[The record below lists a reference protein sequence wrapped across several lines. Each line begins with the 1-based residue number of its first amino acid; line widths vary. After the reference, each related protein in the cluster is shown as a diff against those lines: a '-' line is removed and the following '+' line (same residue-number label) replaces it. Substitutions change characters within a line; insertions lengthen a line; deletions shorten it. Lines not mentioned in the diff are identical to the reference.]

1 MHSNKHFHFPAAS
14 LFLLIVLLIA
24 GVIVMFGPT
33 GVGVITA
40 SAETTYMINDNGKVS
55 YYTTSATD
63 PADVLDEAGLE
74 LGIDDTYTI
83 TESNGYPGI
92 YVQRVQ
98 TVTIDNGGQLL
109 RTGSYGETVE
119 SLLNRL
125 NVSWDEDDT
134 ISENLDAETYDGMM
148 ITISRKTYATES
160 YSKTIPNKTVYRD
173 DPTMPEGQEEVVTAG
188 SDGEML
194 CTARVT
200 YENGQEVDRKVLSN
214 HVTKAPVNQVIA
226 VGTAPAEQT
235 KGELTIGDGVITTAD
250 GDVLTYTSRKT
261 MVATGYSC
269 ESTGGYGI
277 TATGTRARVGAIA
290 VDPNVIPYGTRMFI
304 VTQDGSYIYGIATA
318 EDTGHPDY
326 ISGNRIDLYYDTIAE
341 CVEFGVRNC
350 DVYILG

>member
-1 MHSNKHFHFPAAS
+1 MHSNKHFRFPVES
-14 LFLLIVLLIA
+14 LLVLIIMLFA

-40 SAETTYMINDNGKVS
+40 SADTTYMINDNGKVS

-74 LGIDDTYTI
+74 LGIDDTYTM

-98 TVTIDNGGQLL
+98 TVTIDNGGQIL
-109 RTGSYGETVE
+109 RTGTYGETVE
-119 SLLNRL
+119 SLLSRL
-125 NVSWDEDDT
+125 NVTWDEDDT
-134 ISENLDAETYDGMM
+134 ISEDLGADTYDGMT

-160 YSKTIPNKTVYRD
+160 FSKTIPNATEYRE
-173 DPTMPEGQEEVVTAG
+173 DPNLPEGQEELVIAG

-200 YENGQEVDRKVLSN
+200 YENGQEVDREIISDQ
-214 HVTKAPVNQVIA
+214 VTVEPVNQVIA
-226 VGTAPAEQT
+226 VGTAPVAATE
-235 KGELTIGDGVITTAD
+235 GELTIGDGVIVTPD
-250 GDVLTYTSRKT
+250 GDVLTYTGHKT
-261 MVATGYSC
+261 MVATAYSC
-269 ESTGGYGI
+269 EATGGYGI

-290 VDPNVIPYGTRMFI
+290 VDPHVIPYGTRMFI
-304 VTQDGSYIYGIATA
+304 VTQDGSVVYGIATA

-326 ISGNRIDLYYDTIAE
+326 ICGNRIDLYYDTIAE
-341 CVEFGVRNC
+341 CVNFGVRNC